1 LAIFRVSLPDHVM
14 RKMSG
19 GYGMD
24 DLDQARNGSF
34 TFKWN
39 GNVLRV
45 IAASGGGWDHVSVSL
60 RDRCPTWE
68 EMEVVAHAFFK
79 DDEVAMQLHL
89 PAADHIN
96 HHPFTLHWWR
106 PTSKLRKIPMPPKK
120 MV

>member
-1 LAIFRVSLPDHVM
+1 
-14 RKMSG
+14 MSG

-60 RDRCPTWE
+60 VDRCPTWE
-68 EMEVVAHAFFK
+68 EMEVVAKVFFK
-79 DDEVAMQLHL
+79 DDEVAMQLHV

-96 HHPFTLHWWR
+96 CHPFTLHWWR
-106 PTSKLRKIPMPPKK
+106 PTSKLRKIPMPPKRL
-120 MV
+120 V